1 MTLRSF
7 TIQQFSETTMPAPT
21 DIHNSSA
28 ALMDIQD
35 TEANSLV
42 LDFLFRNSFSDIASE
57 FQKMPGIYEDL
68 EILHSGLKLEHL
80 VEDLFMKSIVYDFLR
95 RTAHAKIAIEFK
107 LYFGPF
113 KNLDGLTLEKLFDM
127 YKKKF
132 NVISTNPMPST
143 SQTLIKSRKKVES
156 NKSENVPIPSTSHAV
171 IQSNKKVNS
180 LVFNYLARNYHFDVA
195 IEFEQLVGPLDDVR
209 GGPVLEDM
217 LTHYMKSMK
226 SNAKVTADTP

>member
-42 LDFLFRNSFSDIASE
+42 LDFLFRISFSDIASE

-80 VEDLFMKSIVYDFLR
+80 VDDLFMKSIVL
-95 RTAHAKIAIEFK
+95 
-107 LYFGPF
+107 
-113 KNLDGLTLEKLFDM
+113 
-127 YKKKF
+127 
-132 NVISTNPMPST
+132 
-143 SQTLIKSRKKVES
+143 
-156 NKSENVPIPSTSHAV
+156 
-171 IQSNKKVNS
+171 
-180 LVFNYLARNYHFDVA
+180 
-195 IEFEQLVGPLDDVR
+195 
-209 GGPVLEDM
+209 
-217 LTHYMKSMK
+217 
-226 SNAKVTADTP
+226 